1 LQEQTK
7 NKRFSLFDL
16 ALSAPYNFM
25 WRNMNAIATD
35 TSRRIPK
42 LSTYAGVV
50 LAAMLGLFGMKAD
63 VPVASTINPTAIP
76 DTGKNTDAAKSAEKK
91 RHWYQIG
98 RASWYGEDFQGQQT
112 ASGEDFDMNK
122 LTCAH
127 RSLPLGSLIR
137 VTNLRNHKSVVVRVN
152 DRGPMPENRVV
163 DLSYA
168 AARFLGFS
176 SRGTAPVRLDLVNSR
191 AEVAQLS
198 YPLTP
203 AIAKP

>member
-1 LQEQTK
+1 
-7 NKRFSLFDL
+7 
-16 ALSAPYNFM
+16 
-25 WRNMNAIATD
+25 MNAIATD

-63 VPVASTINPTAIP
+63 VPVASTLNPTAIP
-76 DTGKNTDAAKSAEKK
+76 DMGKTAGVAKSSAEKK

-137 VTNLRNHKSVVVRVN
+137 VTNLRNHKSIVVRVN

-176 SRGTAPVRLDLVNSR
+176 SRGTAPVRLDLVNPKT
-191 AEVAQLS
+191 EVAQLS
-198 YPLTP
+198 YPLTL
-203 AIAKP
+203 ATAKP

>member
-1 LQEQTK
+1 
-7 NKRFSLFDL
+7 
-16 ALSAPYNFM
+16 
-25 WRNMNAIATD
+25 MNPIAIATK
-35 TSRRIPK
+35 RIPR
-42 LSTYAGVV
+42 LSTYTGVF
-50 LAAMLGLFGMKAD
+50 LAATLGLFGLKAD
-63 VPVASTINPTAIP
+63 VPASTPTPKPPVIP
-76 DTGKNTDAAKSAEKK
+76 DLAKNGADAKADADKK

-98 RASWYGEDFQGQQT
+98 RASWYGEALQGQET
-112 ASGEDFDMNK
+112 ASGEAYDMNQ

-152 DRGPMPENRVV
+152 DRGPLPQSRVV

-176 SRGTAPVRLDLVNSR
+176 SRGTAPVRLDLVNPKTQL
-191 AEVAQLS
+191 AQLS

-203 AIAKP
+203 AIVKP

>member
-1 LQEQTK
+1 
-7 NKRFSLFDL
+7 
-16 ALSAPYNFM
+16 
-25 WRNMNAIATD
+25 MNAIATD
-35 TSRRIPK
+35 TNRRIPK

-50 LAAMLGLFGMKAD
+50 LAAMLGLFGLKAD
-63 VPVASTINPTAIP
+63 VPASTTANAKPPAIP
-76 DTGKNTDAAKSAEKK
+76 DMGKSADAAKATAEKK

-176 SRGTAPVRLDLVNSR
+176 SRGTAPVRLDLVNSK
-191 AEVAQLS
+191 AELAQLS

-203 AIAKP
+203 AMAKP